1 MLLHQQPVW
10 PWASELTSLYLSFLN
25 YRVEMIMV
33 LPLVFVRIHEFIH
46 IKDWERLNKQ
56 TFPFLPINSFAHEFI
71 HINDSGMLNKLIFS
85 FPPVSSF
92 TQQIFIEYL
101 LSVIHYLVVEQK
113 RQKLSLIWWTLLSS
127 GRGGRGT
134 INKINSPLRIY
145 VLCGILIII

>member
-1 MLLHQQPVW
+1 MWAFSICLTMLLHQQRVW

-46 IKDWERLNKQ
+46 IKDWEMLNKQ
-56 TFPFLPINSFAHEFI
+56 TFPFLPINSSTHEFI

-85 FPPVSSF
+85 FLPVSSF

-101 LSVIHYLVVEQK
+101 LSVIHYLVVNKRDKNCPWFHGLYFLVGEGAEEQK
-113 RQKLSLIWWTLLSS
+113 TR
-127 GRGGRGT
+127 
-134 INKINSPLRIY
+134 
-145 VLCGILIII
+145 